1 MGSEGPKNVVIHI
14 TGFKKFNVFATN
26 PTETLVS
33 NVRSYVEKTGLPPG
47 VSLGSCTVLESAGEG
62 ALPTLQKLL
71 ESSVS
76 SENKSSSEEVVWLH
90 MGLNGGASKFAI
102 EKRAFN
108 EATFSCPDELG
119 WQPKRVLIVPEDGEI
134 TRIRETACFVD
145 AILEFLNKIK
155 GYDATLSDD
164 AGRFVCNYVYY
175 HSLRFAEHNGHK
187 SLFVHVPPFSRINEE
202 TQMQFMAA
210 LLEAIAISC

>member
-1 MGSEGPKNVVIHI
+1 MGSEAPKNVVIHV

-26 PTETLVS
+26 PTETLVA
-33 NVRSYVEKTGLPPG
+33 NLKSYVEKTGLPLG
-47 VSLGSCTVLESAGEG
+47 VSLGSCTVLETAGEG
-62 ALPTLQKLL
+62 ALDTLKKVL

-76 SENKSSSEEVVWLH
+76 SENRSCSTEVVWLH

-102 EKRAFN
+102 ERQAVN

-119 WQPKRVLIVPEDGEI
+119 WQPKRLPIVADDGEI
-134 TRIRETACFVD
+134 TRIRETPCSVD
-145 AILEFLNKIK
+145 AILEFLKSIK
-155 GYDATLSDD
+155 GCDAMISDD

-175 HSLRFAEHNGHK
+175 QSLRFAEEKGHK

-202 TQMQFMAA
+202 AQMQFMVS
-210 LLEAIAISC
+210 LLEAIGSTC